1 MRPKQGELSCKG
13 GISFIRRCKRWLVF
27 AHVQYIDSQK
37 DPLGIQKEEATDLDA
52 ELAELER
59 KDKMR
64 QFTRL
69 DLVR

>member
-1 MRPKQGELSCKG
+1 MRPKQGKLGCKG
-13 GISFIRRCKRWLVF
+13 GISFIGRCKCLLGF
-27 AHVQYIDSQK
+27 AHLQYIDSQK
-37 DPLGIQKEEATDLDA
+37 DPLEIQKEEATDLDA

-59 KDKMR
+59 KDKPR